1 MTTDS
6 ATDEATRLKAIF
18 DERKAELRCPV
29 CGNETMALLEK
40 SDLTLTDRGS
50 GVGLYF
56 FGKPGHRD
64 HAVGAYPTVTVA
76 CNNCGLVRQFLKQF
90 LIPEPGTEHVG

>member
-6 ATDEATRLKAIF
+6 ATIETDRLKAIF
-18 DERKAELRCPV
+18 EQRKAKLRCPV

-90 LIPEPGTEHVG
+90 LMPEPGADDVS